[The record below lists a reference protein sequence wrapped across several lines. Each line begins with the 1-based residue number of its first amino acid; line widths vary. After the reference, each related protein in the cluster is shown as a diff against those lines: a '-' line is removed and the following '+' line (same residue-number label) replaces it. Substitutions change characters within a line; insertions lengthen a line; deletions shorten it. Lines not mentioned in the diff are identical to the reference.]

1 MQITIAN
8 ITPFLD
14 TPIPS
19 DKTTTVTAWLTAI
32 SAQLNKT
39 FGLGDTLGDDVAPA
53 VYDIVAGIILRR
65 LNRGSMGEGDGRI
78 KAQSTLSSSV
88 QYNTDITSLTGWYQ
102 GNEWADLSA
111 LLGNGGS
118 LSSVTLPAPDG
129 IRYGNLPRHND
140 LDAEDWERTEG
151 VIL

>member
-39 FGLGDTLGDDVAPA
+39 FGLGDTLDANVAPA
-53 VYDIVAGIILRR
+53 VYDIVASIILRR
-65 LNRGSMGEGDGRI
+65 LSRGAVGEGNGRI

-88 QYNTDITSLTGWYQ
+88 QYNTDVTSLTGWYQ
-102 GNEWADLSA
+102 GSEWADLSA
-111 LLGNGGS
+111 LLGNGGT
-118 LSSVTLPAPDG
+118 LSSVTLSAPDG
-129 IRYGNLPRHND
+129 IRYGNLARHND

-151 VIL
+151 VII